1 MNWVSEWD
9 TVMRTNL
16 SSVLS
21 SCNLKRKESFNE
33 ESGTKR
39 GIGRREEGKRK
50 KEGKRRE
57 RRKENEKGR
66 RGGRRKREREGSS
79 NLSISDQLQG
89 GVLVDTKRVRA
100 EVSCN
105 KHRHNKV
112 VTLKRVIWSS
122 CTHFLCHNQSFPTP
136 HDPK

>member
-1 MNWVSEWD
+1 MESVSEWD
-9 TVMRTNL
+9 TVMWTNL

-33 ESGTKR
+33 ESEEER
-39 GIGRREEGKRK
+39 DRREGGGK
-50 KEGKRRE
+50 KEEGGKRRE

-66 RGGRRKREREGSS
+66 RGERRRREREGSS

-105 KHRHNKV
+105 QHRH
-112 VTLKRVIWSS
+112 TRQSHSS
-122 CTHFLCHNQSFPTP
+122 L
-136 HDPK
+136 

>member
-1 MNWVSEWD
+1 MFY
-9 TVMRTNL
+9 
-16 SSVLS
+16 
-21 SCNLKRKESFNE
+21 RKEWNE
-33 ESGTKR
+33 EKKR
-39 GIGRREEGKRK
+39 GIGGREEGKRK

-66 RGGRRKREREGSS
+66 RGERRRREREGSS

-105 KHRHNKV
+105 QHRH
-112 VTLKRVIWSS
+112 TRQSHSS
-122 CTHFLCHNQSFPTP
+122 L
-136 HDPK
+136 